1 MSYFKTKD
9 KKDCCACSACIH
21 SCPVQAI
28 KFERDEEGFDYPII
42 NNEICINCGLCEKVC
57 PVAHPIY
64 DNEQYPKTYALYLRD
79 VKERQRSSSG
89 GVFYAIA
96 LWVLE
101 RGGVVFG
108 SIIDEQNQVYHIGV
122 DNLQDLQQLRGS
134 KYVQSALKNVF
145 KEIKSNLQAGRW
157 CYFVGTG
164 CQVAGLNAYLR
175 KKYDTLITSDLVC
188 HGVPSQ
194 WMFDQHINYLEKK
207 YKGRVSDYRFRDNKI
222 GGGSEI
228 FRLTTV
234 KGKQRTV
241 TNPTY
246 FISPYL
252 YSFMYAMTY
261 RYSCYDCK
269 FAKVPRQGDI
279 TLADFWGYKDFFSDI
294 DGSKGVSL
302 CLLNTKLGINIFE
315 LIKDKF
321 EYRSSNVADASKNN
335 SNLVKSSIQHESR
348 VYIYNKVRDFGYEEV
363 AANEFRN
370 NNYRVVWINYYINK
384 SPILKSILK
393 MLSQIKHMIK
403 G

>member
-21 SCPVQAI
+21 SCPVHAI

-145 KEIKSNLQAGRW
+145 KEIKLNLQAGRW

-194 WMFDQHINYLEKK
+194 WMFDQHIYYLEKK
-207 YKGRVSDYRFRDNKI
+207 YKGRVSDYRFRDNRI

-228 FRLTTV
+228 FSLTTK
-234 KGKQRTV
+234 KGKKRTII
-241 TNPTY
+241 NPTY
-246 FISPYL
+246 LLSPYL
-252 YSFMYAMTY
+252 YSFMYAMTC

-279 TLADFWGYKDFFSDI
+279 TLADYWGSKDFFPDM
-294 DGSKGVSL
+294 DNSKGISL
-302 CLLNTKLGINIFE
+302 CLLNTEMGKRIWEFL
-315 LIKDKF
+315 KDEF
-321 EYRSSNVADASKNN
+321 DYSESNVNDAAKNN
-335 SNLVKSSIQHESR
+335 LNLISTSTPHSNRSF
-348 VYIYNKVRDFGYEEV
+348 IYEKVREEGYKKV
-363 AANEFRN
+363 AKEAFRVKN
-370 NNYRVVWINYYINK
+370 FNRVWINAYINQ
-384 SPILKSILK
+384 SLFLSAFLKV
-393 MLSQIKHMIK
+393 LSNIKHK
-403 G
+403 LLD